1 MIGFMAVITAIDVI
15 FGLIL
20 GISAWKVSK
29 SAKLVA
35 LFMVILLAFNII
47 LMWR

>member
-1 MIGFMAVITAIDVI
+1 MAIRAIITAIDII

-20 GISAWKVSK
+20 VVSTMKSSK
-29 SAKLVA
+29 SAKWVT
-35 LFMVILLAFNII
+35 LFMVILLSFNII

>member
-1 MIGFMAVITAIDVI
+1 MGMRAVITAIDII

-20 GISAWKVSK
+20 VVSAMKSSK
-29 SAKLVA
+29 SAKLIA

-47 LMWR
+47 LMWM